1 MIAMDLVSKFI
12 EGLGQEHLE
21 SFALFAVQ
29 ALIGF
34 IFGMSLVYMFR
45 HHDGQWSKLLIGA
58 LVILF
63 YISIWLLVD
72 FTFARRTIMVFALLH
87 ILMVA
92 FIIRNDERKRKNCES
107 SRNDR

>member
-1 MIAMDLVSKFI
+1 MIEMDLVSKFFSS
-12 EGLGQEHLE
+12 LGQEHLE
-21 SFALFAVQ
+21 SFALFVVQ

-45 HHDGQWSKLLIGA
+45 HHDGRWSKSLIAG

-63 YISIWLLVD
+63 YVSIWLLVD

-92 FIIRNDERKRKNCES
+92 FIIRNDERKRRNYES
-107 SRNDR
+107 GRKDQ